1 MDISELNVLFFDTK
15 NYLENPIIR
24 KCMKENLKL
33 LEGANII
40 ILKEIDIIKYKNTL
54 KQVKWSISHNFA
66 HPTNEIR
73 HYLATQYKNLL
84 YIDADLIISKEMVDD
99 ILSEKVKN
107 FILTWRNSKGINMSG
122 CLFFSSNYGKGIIGD
137 IYKLYENVP
146 DEIQDIEFDMVDLD
160 FLGKYIPYEKMK
172 EELNNFKSTYVKYH
186 FGYGKFVNF
195 YNWDLDKVSNFYY
208 TTKFIPITPK
218 ILDKYKVIW
227 ELIIEPDKY
236 KYFYSMGENNM
247 IYHVEKSFYHSPQE
261 IISWVL
267 LDVSYNFKKRG
278 IPLNLINIT
287 DELTAITTN

>member
-195 YNWDLDKVSNFYY
+195 YTWYLDKISNFYY
-208 TTKFIPITPK
+208 TTKLIPITSK
-218 ILDKYKVIW
+218 IIDKYKIIW
-227 ELIIEPDKY
+227 ELFIEPDKY
-236 KYFYSMGENNM
+236 KYSYSMGENNI
-247 IYHVEKSFYHSPQE
+247 IYHVEKSFHHSPQE

-267 LDVSYNFKKRG
+267 LDVSYNSKKRG
-278 IPLNLINIT
+278 KPLNLINIT
-287 DELTAITTN
+287 DELDAISTN